1 MKRNYANPSNR
12 ILFHKRVTAIEP
24 IETKTHVLYVKNERA
39 RERIRR
45 GAERRNASYN
55 EIQCIPCTLEKSRQC
70 VGRVEQTG
78 RGVRRFHDTF
88 RAGCARFND
97 MPPGIISNPLPLHV

>member
-1 MKRNYANPSNR
+1 MRFNVFHARSKNR
-12 ILFHKRVTAIEP
+12 
-24 IETKTHVLYVKNERA
+24 
-39 RERIRR
+39 
-45 GAERRNASYN
+45 
-55 EIQCIPCTLEKSRQC
+55 RQC

-97 MPPGIISNPLPLHV
+97 MPPGIISTPILPPSLPLCMTVNASDTHGN